1 MIGPGMHRD
10 PRYRGKLGIPEEV
23 LNTPQKT
30 AQWWL
35 VAAVAMLVVLPFGLW
50 GFVYRGGNAAMGLYF
65 ALVLVAGL
73 NAWMLRND
81 INEDLPY
88 LAASIVSG
96 VAGLGAF
103 AFLGP
108 AKAFMQGQLVAGA
121 ISVAIMLIM
130 LNVIF
135 RSWQSLLVIGVF
147 TEQKRRPETV
157 ASKRPEKTPPPLPPP
172 AGPSRRP

>member
-10 PRYRGKLGIPEEV
+10 PRYRGKLGIPEEII
-23 LNTPQKT
+23 NTPQKT

-65 ALVLVAGL
+65 ALVLAAGL

-81 INEDLPY
+81 INEEPPY
-88 LAASIVSG
+88 LAASILSG
-96 VAGLGAF
+96 VVGLGTF

-121 ISVAIMLIM
+121 ICVAIMLIM

-135 RSWQSLLVIGVF
+135 RSWQSLLVIGTF
-147 TEQKRRPETV
+147 TEQKRRPGTV
-157 ASKRPEKTPPPLPPP
+157 ASRRPDRTPPQPP
-172 AGPSRRP
+172 GGGRTSRS